1 MNYGPA
7 PMAGV
12 LGSTMTLSG
21 FAGSASQIPKHLE
34 NSCSIFSDATLTTW
48 TMRNGSSL
56 FAKGG

>member
-12 LGSTMTLSG
+12 LGSTMILSG

-34 NSCSIFSDATLTTW
+34 NSYLIFSDVTLTIW
-48 TMRNGSSL
+48 TMRNGSSP
-56 FAKGG
+56 FVRGG